1 MTERVAKSIATVDA
15 EITRLLLRLE
25 VRLNLES
32 LAAASAC
39 IEDLAGVLQGIADA
53 GKPFTSAIAR
63 RALRAYAEP

>member
-1 MTERVAKSIATVDA
+1 MAIMDA
-15 EITRLLLRLE
+15 EIGRLLLRLE

-53 GKPFTSAIAR
+53 GKPFTSGIAR
-63 RALRAYAEP
+63 TALARYRES